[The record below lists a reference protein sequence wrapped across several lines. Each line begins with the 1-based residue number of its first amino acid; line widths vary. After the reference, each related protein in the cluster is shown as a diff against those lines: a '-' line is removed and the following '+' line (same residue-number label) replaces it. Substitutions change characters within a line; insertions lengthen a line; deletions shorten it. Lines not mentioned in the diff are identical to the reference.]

1 MAVLLRIGTHASEFA
16 LTGQDGRSS
25 GPTSGGA
32 TRGVAAGGRGV
43 SWTLCHRL
51 GLKYCRDVSWRV
63 ILRTPPSMIS
73 NWSLSPY
80 CRGAELPACAVKVML
95 LSLAAR
101 ATVPAYAPGANRN
114 LPRAN
119 RDLFWARLPEWAA
132 LLIAAEAGEFTPSS
146 PFLGWRPEFLLVP
159 VKSLL
164 IAPVLVAPKALA
176 AVRRL
181 GSFCFPR

>member
-1 MAVLLRIGTHASEFA
+1 
-16 LTGQDGRSS
+16 
-25 GPTSGGA
+25 
-32 TRGVAAGGRGV
+32 
-43 SWTLCHRL
+43 
-51 GLKYCRDVSWRV
+51 
-63 ILRTPPSMIS
+63 MIS

-80 CRGAELPACAVKVML
+80 CRGAELLACTVKVML
-95 LSLAAR
+95 SSLAAR

-114 LPRAN
+114 LSRAN
-119 RDLFWARLPEWAA
+119 RDLFWPRLPEWAV
-132 LLIAAEAGEFTPSS
+132 LLIAAEAGEFTPRS
-146 PFLGWRPEFLLVP
+146 PFLGWPPEFLLVP